1 VKADFEKI
9 KPGNMKTTYGG
20 TSKLIFSLLAL
31 LLSSGCGYFDNDGL
45 KSQKHIVGNIYL
57 QEYGYSDKIYLVHDG
72 GDGMYSIEAD
82 CHSVYYDSIE
92 NRIYI
97 ESLMNEWNTS
107 YYSFILKNPSSRK
120 VWEALEKHEVLEATF
135 KKRITNK
142 SCVQI
147 ELTLD
152 ELN

>member
-1 VKADFEKI
+1 
-9 KPGNMKTTYGG
+9 MKTAYGE
-20 TSKLIFSLLAL
+20 TCKLIFALLAL
-31 LLSSGCGYFDNDGL
+31 LLSSACGYFDNDGL

-57 QEYGYSDKIYLVHDG
+57 QEYRNSDKIYLVYDE
-72 GDGMYSIEAD
+72 GDGMYSIQAD
-82 CHSVYYDSIE
+82 CHSVYYDSME
-92 NRIYI
+92 NRIYVQ
-97 ESLMNEWNTS
+97 SLINEWNTS

-135 KKRITNK
+135 KKRITK
-142 SCVQI
+142 RSCVQL